1 MFQFAT
7 KHNDPEL
14 KLGWAERIGFGMA
27 SCGRGMLTGV
37 LGSFIMIYMIN
48 VALVDAAI
56 ISVLFAVSKLLDGI
70 SDIIIGHVV
79 DRTRSK
85 MGKSRVWLLRM
96 CIPTAVS
103 LVMVFFVPQTFPSAL
118 KYIYIFI
125 VYNLVNT
132 VFLTFMQVPYF
143 SMVSLMTR
151 NGEERGI
158 LGNIQQLFQ
167 SIGTIMINSLFIP
180 LLTLFSD
187 KADNPNTQA
196 GFTGAVTVVAV
207 FAAVSTLITVVFTK
221 ERVRDDNEQQKTAS
235 DTKLSVSI
243 KALLHNKYWVMMFF
257 AVFFTFLIMIFM
269 SASGT
274 NYALYV
280 LNDYSKFGLLANSVS
295 ISQLAVMLLTPFLM
309 KKIGKS
315 WVFTLGAGLMAVGFI
330 AFNFCESSLTLIVMC
345 NILKGCGLG
354 MASGMAL
361 GLVADSITYGK
372 LKTGI
377 DAVGIGNAGTSAAQK
392 LGLGLGVAIFGGA
405 MAWAGLDGT
414 KAAQGVAQSEVVKS
428 TIRAFYNWIP
438 MILSII
444 LFVAFVATFRLER
457 DMKALKADEEKRND
471 PANRDL
477 RR

>member
-1 MFQFAT
+1 MLNLAT
-7 KHNDPEL
+7 KHNDPDL
-14 KLGWAERIGFGMA
+14 KLGWRERIGFGIA
-27 SCGRGMLTGV
+27 SCGRGMMTGV

-48 VALVDAAI
+48 VAFVDAAV
-56 ISVLFAVSKLLDGI
+56 ISVLFAVSKLLDGL
-70 SDIIIGHVV
+70 SDIVIGHIV

-103 LVMVFFVPQTFPSAL
+103 MVLVFFVPQTFPSVL
-118 KYIYIFI
+118 KYVYIFI

-158 LGNIQQLFQ
+158 LGNVQQLFQ
-167 SIGTIMINSLFIP
+167 WIGSILINALFIP

-196 GFTGAVTVVAV
+196 GFTGAVAVVAV
-207 FAAVSTLITVVFTK
+207 FATVSTLITVAFTK
-221 ERVRDDNEQQKTAS
+221 ERVRDDTDPQKKAAAIKPS
-235 DTKLSVSI
+235 AAI
-243 KALLHNKYWVMMFF
+243 KALLRNKYWVMMFF

-280 LNDYSKFGLLANSVS
+280 LEDYSKFGLLANSIS
-295 ISQLAVMLLTPFLM
+295 ISQLAVMLLTPLLM

-315 WVFTLGAGLMAVGFI
+315 WMFTLGAGLMAVGFI
-330 AFNFCESSLTLIVMC
+330 AFNFCESSLPLIVIC
-345 NILKGCGLG
+345 NIVKGCGLG
-354 MASGMAL
+354 MSSGMAL

-392 LGLGLGVAIFGGA
+392 LGLGLGIAIFGGA
-405 MAWAGLDGT
+405 MAWAGLDGV
-414 KAAQGVAQSEVVKS
+414 KAAQGIAQSEVVKA

-457 DMKALKADEEKRND
+457 DLK
-471 PANRDL
+471 DL
-477 RR
+477 QKDRKETP